1 MRLRAT
7 LAGCFAERTHMGHWL
22 LLAMALGAPSAVWC
36 QGFSDPTRPPAGYSD
51 IEAPGMPM
59 LGGGLVLQSVMI
71 SSSMRAAIIS
81 GEMVKLGGKIGNAT
95 LVKVGENEVVLKD
108 GEDTLTLKMYP
119 GVDKREIAPAPEKP
133 AIRRSRPV
141 KQSSNVAADG
151 ADK

>member
-1 MRLRAT
+1 MGRA
-7 LAGCFAERTHMGHWL
+7 L
-22 LLAMALGAPSAVWC
+22 LLAVALGAPNAAWC

-71 SSSMRAAIIS
+71 SSSMKAAIIS
-81 GEMVKLGGKIGNAT
+81 GEMVRLGGKIGNAT

-108 GEDTLTLKMYP
+108 GDDTLTLKMYP
-119 GVDKREIAPAPEKP
+119 GVDKREIVPVPEKP
-133 AIRRSRPV
+133 SIRRSRPV
-141 KQSSNVAADG
+141 KQSSNAAADG